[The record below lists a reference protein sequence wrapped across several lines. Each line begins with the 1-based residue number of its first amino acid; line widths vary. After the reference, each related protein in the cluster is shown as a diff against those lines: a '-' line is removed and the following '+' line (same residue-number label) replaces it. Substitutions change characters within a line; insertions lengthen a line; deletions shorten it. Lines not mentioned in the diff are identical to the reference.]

1 MHACL
6 CRGLSNCACLRATA
20 VSLPIRTGTVRFVA
34 SSFARPPGTT
44 SFLRARTHTHTHT
57 HTYIHIRIICQ
68 APSNRNIAP
77 IISLADP
84 GPHFYLH
91 QFPHHSLVSL
101 CPVSELTLHAGAVFA
116 EIFPSR
122 PALAIEPWLAVHVC
136 SAARRALAAARYQ
149 IAVPNFC

>member
-1 MHACL
+1 MRAFAGVCPIVRVCAPLRCPFPSGQALADLLRHL
-6 CRGLSNCACLRATA
+6 LSGPLARLRFCARE
-20 VSLPIRTGTVRFVA
+20 
-34 SSFARPPGTT
+34 
-44 SFLRARTHTHTHT
+44 HTHT
-57 HTYIHIRIICQ
+57 HTYIHTHIRIICQ